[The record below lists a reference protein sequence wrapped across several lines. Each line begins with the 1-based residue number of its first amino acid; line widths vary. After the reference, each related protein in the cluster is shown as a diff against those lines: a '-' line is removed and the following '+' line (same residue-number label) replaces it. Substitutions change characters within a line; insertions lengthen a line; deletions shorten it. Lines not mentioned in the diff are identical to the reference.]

1 MLDLCCCASE
11 TCIVDSNKVWH
22 ITEIEMLPPR
32 VWKFVLD
39 LWYWPV
45 EVELHPNLHPISL
58 CSNKQHELFCA
69 QFRIALPISHGGQQ
83 AQPIDPNLTAKL
95 LGRGVAVSPI
105 VTVEPRRRKFH
116 KAITLSMPA
125 PKAHSQGMINQYSG
139 NAPTLRLLCSITG
152 TLTVLCERVRFEFE
166 RVCVCVRLISV
177 RL

>member
-1 MLDLCCCASE
+1 MHTNTSTAR
-11 TCIVDSNKVWH
+11 
-22 ITEIEMLPPR
+22 PA
-32 VWKFVLD
+32 
-39 LWYWPV
+39 PV
-45 EVELHPNLHPISL
+45 TLRLTDPI
-58 CSNKQHELFCA
+58 CSNTTRNIPFLRSPA
-69 QFRIALPISHGGQQ
+69 PPAPTSNAQ

-152 TLTVLCERVRFEFE
+152 TFY
-166 RVCVCVRLISV
+166 VCVCVVCSLPVSDV
-177 RL
+177 CVCACV